1 MQETVI
7 VYAVLPVF
15 PGPLPTLK
23 EPYTTEL
30 YTRAT
35 APVTTLVTGPVIW
48 QLVPSGVVAVTPVK
62 VRNIQSPYTP
72 EAEDI
77 VPKVRVPACAC
88 LGGVAT
94 E

>member
-7 VYAVLPVF
+7 VYAMLPVF

-23 EPYTTEL
+23 APYTTTP
-30 YTRAT
+30 YTCAM
-35 APVTTLVTGPVIW
+35 ACVTTFATGPVIW
-48 QLVPSGVVAVTPVK
+48 QLVPSGVPAIALN

-72 EAEDI
+72 VAEDI
-77 VPKVRVPACAC
+77 VAKVRVPACAS